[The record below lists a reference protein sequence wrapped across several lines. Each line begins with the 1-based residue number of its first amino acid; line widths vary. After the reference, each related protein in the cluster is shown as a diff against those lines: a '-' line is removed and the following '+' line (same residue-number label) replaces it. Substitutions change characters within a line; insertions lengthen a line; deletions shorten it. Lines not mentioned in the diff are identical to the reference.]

1 MWKDILKMPAKDKRY
16 KINQED
22 IDFMNR
28 LKQEGK
34 SNTEIRLELG
44 KKISEGGRGKQ
55 ISRATVIYWTNK
67 EQRDKQRAKNAKR
80 SYVKGSPEDI
90 RRKQR
95 DSQKRRENWRADPDM
110 RLRHEIQSAK
120 DEKRSG
126 RRTVRGMDIKDAKKL
141 LDSGKLQRDNKKVEE

>member
-1 MWKDILKMPAKDKRY
+1 MPAEDRRY

-22 IDFMNR
+22 INFMNR
-28 LKQEGK
+28 LKQEGM

-44 KKISEGGRGKQ
+44 KKISEGGKGKQ
-55 ISRATVIYWTNK
+55 ISNATVIYWTNK
-67 EQRDKQRAKNAKR
+67 EQRDKQRAKNARR

-90 RRKQR
+90 RRKKR
-95 DSQKRRENWRADPDM
+95 DAKKRKENWKIDPEM
-110 RLRHEIQSAK
+110 KLRHTIQSAK

-126 RRTVRGMDIKDAKKL
+126 RKTVRGMDMKDATKL

>member
-1 MWKDILKMPAKDKRY
+1 MPAEDRRY

-22 IDFMNR
+22 INFMNR
-28 LKQEGK
+28 LKQEGM

-44 KKISEGGRGKQ
+44 KKISEGGKGKQ
-55 ISRATVIYWTNK
+55 ISNATVIYWTNK
-67 EQRDKQRAKNAKR
+67 EQRDKQRAKNARR

-90 RRKQR
+90 RRKKG
-95 DSQKRRENWRADPDM
+95 DAKKRKENWKADPEM
-110 RLRHEIQSAK
+110 KLRHTIQSAK

-126 RRTVRGMDIKDAKKL
+126 RKTVRGMDMKDATKL

>member
-1 MWKDILKMPAKDKRY
+1 MPAEDRRY

-22 IDFMNR
+22 INFMNR
-28 LKQEGK
+28 LKQEGM

-44 KKISEGGRGKQ
+44 KKISEGGKGKQ
-55 ISRATVIYWTNK
+55 ISNATVIYWTNK
-67 EQRDKQRAKNAKR
+67 EQRDKQRAKNARR

-90 RRKQR
+90 RRKKG
-95 DSQKRRENWRADPDM
+95 DAKKRKENWKEDTEM
-110 RLRHEIQSAK
+110 KLRHTIQSAK

-126 RRTVRGMDIKDAKKL
+126 RKTVRGMDMKDATKL